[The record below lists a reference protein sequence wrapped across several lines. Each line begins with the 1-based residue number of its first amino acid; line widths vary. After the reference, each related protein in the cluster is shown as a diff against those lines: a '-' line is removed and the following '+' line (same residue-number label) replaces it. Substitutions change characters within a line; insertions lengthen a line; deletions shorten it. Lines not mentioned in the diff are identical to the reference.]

1 MRCALPGIL
10 TVVLLTGACS
20 KYDGPTAP
28 TPPTEA
34 AESPTTVAFVSDSA
48 NPVGRGESPTYT
60 VGNATFQVGT
70 DSRFISVAVL
80 PLGATDAQW
89 RFVLRPPSG
98 QVLAPGTFPIGGS
111 TGHGLEFSGSGTGC
125 HGTGTLTIE
134 NVRNVGLVE
143 SLRVTF
149 SMSCGGGRVDGRIVL
164 NWVAGVGYR

>member
-1 MRCALPGIL
+1 MRGALPGIVM
-10 TVVLLTGACS
+10 VVLLTGACS
-20 KYDGPTAP
+20 KGDSPTGP
-28 TPPTEA
+28 TPPTPA
-34 AESPTTVAFVSDSA
+34 AESPTTVAFVSETA

-80 PLGATDAQW
+80 PLGANDARW

-98 QVLAPGTFPIGGS
+98 QGLARGTFPIGG
-111 TGHGLEFSGSGTGC
+111 TGHALEFSGSGTGC
-125 HGTGTLTIE
+125 TGTGTLTIE
-134 NVRNVGLVE
+134 EIRNTGFVE
-143 SLRVTF
+143 LLRATF

>member
-1 MRCALPGIL
+1 MRHALPSIL
-10 TVVLLTGACS
+10 MVVLLTGACS
-20 KYDGPTAP
+20 KNDTPTAP
-28 TPPTEA
+28 TPPTPA
-34 AESPTTVAFVSDSA
+34 AESPTTVAFVSNSA
-48 NPVGRGESPTYT
+48 SPVGRGESPTYT
-60 VGNATFQVGT
+60 VRNATFQVGT

-89 RFVLRPPSG
+89 RFVVRPPSG

-111 TGHGLEFSGSGTGC
+111 GHGLEFSGSGTGC
-125 HGTGTLTIE
+125 NGTGTLTIE
-134 NVRNVGLVE
+134 DVRNTGLVE